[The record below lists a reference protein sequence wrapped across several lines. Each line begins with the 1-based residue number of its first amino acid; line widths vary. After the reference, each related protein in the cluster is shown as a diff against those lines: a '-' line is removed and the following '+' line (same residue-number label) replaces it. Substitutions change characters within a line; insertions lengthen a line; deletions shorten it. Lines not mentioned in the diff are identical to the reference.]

1 MDVTTVVESAG
12 QSVTVAAQLVIV
24 ISLVLYTVDTVHLP
38 GVLEAGLVTTTAGVV
53 VPTAGVEMPA
63 AEEGTE
69 AVGTETG
76 GLGETET
83 PGFPGIETTVLP
95 AGTEAVGDEIPGT
108 DAAGVVA
115 GPVGKV
121 VAVLP
126 GVQSK
131 PMV

>member
-1 MDVTTVVESAG
+1 MVN
-12 QSVTVAAQLVIV
+12 
-24 ISLVLYTVDTVHLP
+24 LP
-38 GVLEAGLVTTTAGVV
+38 GVPAAGVV
-53 VPTAGVEMPA
+53 VPTTTGVETPA

-69 AVGTETG
+69 PVGTDTG
-76 GLGETET
+76 ELAGTER
-83 PGFPGIETTVLP
+83 PGFPGIDTTVLP
-95 AGTEAVGDEIPGT
+95 LGTEAVGDEMPGT

-131 PMV
+131 PIV

>member
-1 MDVTTVVESAG
+1 MVN
-12 QSVTVAAQLVIV
+12 
-24 ISLVLYTVDTVHLP
+24 LP
-38 GVLEAGLVTTTAGVV
+38 GVPAAGVV
-53 VPTAGVEMPA
+53 VPTTGVETPA
-63 AEEGTE
+63 AEEGIGT
-69 AVGTETG
+69 VGTDTG
-76 GLGETET
+76 ELAGTEI
-83 PGFPGIETTVLP
+83 PGFPGIDTTVLP
-95 AGTEAVGDEIPGT
+95 AGTEAVGEEMPGT